1 MSESRELVERLRT
14 DASYARDRIG
24 VTIRTIGVDCSEAA
38 DLIERQAEA
47 VALLDA
53 ILDAKSPSDQV
64 VALKA
69 ARAARALKQ

>member
-1 MSESRELVERLRT
+1 MSESKDAERLPRMFRG
-14 DASYARDRIG
+14 S
-24 VTIRTIGVDCSEAA
+24 A
-38 DLIERQAEA
+38 DLIERQAKA

-69 ARAARALKQ
+69 ARAERALTKQ